1 SVMTAGAPPTQRHAP
16 SDQRLDCSG
25 IARSVSLPVPCRVPH
40 LRSRSKYGFDVP
52 AAIRDMKIT
61 LVVFLDQPVHKLTAK
76 QRAELGKKNISFV
89 FQQYHLLD
97 NLTVAENLD
106 IPLPTA
112 TSAPPS
118 ANRSW
123 PIRWPGFRWSARRTS
138 SQASCRAGSSN
149 PRHHRQ
155 AETDPR
161 RRAHRQFA
169 LRPGKGDHGAFQEV
183 ERPRG

>member
-1 SVMTAGAPPTQRHAP
+1 MSWRDHERQSEQIEAPQSAHFVTAGLPHGIPSSLLYETYSATYAASSSSVMTAGAPSTQRHAP

-89 FQQYHLLD
+89 FQQSD
-97 NLTVAENLD
+97 C
-106 IPLPTA
+106 
-112 TSAPPS
+112 
-118 ANRSW
+118 
-123 PIRWPGFRWSARRTS
+123 RRES
-138 SQASCRAGSSN
+138 
-149 PRHHRQ
+149 
-155 AETDPR
+155 
-161 RRAHRQFA
+161 
-169 LRPGKGDHGAFQEV
+169 
-183 ERPRG
+183 